1 LCVLFSVIGQSIL
14 PNSILPI
21 LPRAVK
27 TYMCIALQIYM
38 PINKSLLTLA
48 MTTQL
53 LYLITQFQQEH

>member
-1 LCVLFSVIGQSIL
+1 LCVRVSFIGPSIL
-14 PNSILPI
+14 PNSVLPN

-27 TYMCIALQIYM
+27 TYMSIALQIYM

-53 LYLITQFQQEH
+53 LYLIIQFQQEH